1 MAAINADCGGQ
12 PLIDMTLCG
21 AGVRVFG
28 GEVFDSENRV
38 AFDKPL
44 DLRGSVIRR
53 SVDEK
58 DYPFEVVPLG
68 MCYEVVQ
75 VFSELDVSSAWE
87 AVPHYFLLR
96 PEEGDETVHSF
107 CVAECRNVEN
117 AALRYP
123 ATLNS
128 REEFD
133 PLFVLE
139 DYCDP
144 FFKRA
149 LATRL
154 YRLISARLR

>member
-38 AFDKPL
+38 AFDEPL

-75 VFSELDVSSAWE
+75 VFSELDVPSAWE

-96 PEEGDETVHSF
+96 PEKGDEAVQPF
-107 CVAECRNVEN
+107 CVAERRNIQSVTFFHP
-117 AALRYP
+117 AA
-123 ATLNS
+123 LNS
-128 REEFD
+128 R
-133 PLFVLE
+133 
-139 DYCDP
+139 
-144 FFKRA
+144 
-149 LATRL
+149 
-154 YRLISARLR
+154 